1 MFTSVRLLSQQLY
14 QPCFEAPEDLLDWMG
29 AMQAQDYTKSKW
41 AMGLRLQEGTLS
53 RVHQAYEAGT
63 IVRTHVLRPTWH
75 VVAGKDIRWMLKLTS
90 GRTRAALDSWVRS
103 MGIPES
109 LCSRCNGLLE
119 KILSGQALTK
129 QELAKRLAK
138 ENLPV
143 EEKLMSYL
151 LSCAET
157 ERIICSG
164 PDRDGKATFALL
176 EERVAPVPELTR
188 EESYALL
195 ALKYFRSHSPATL
208 ADFNWWSGLSL
219 TEARKAIG
227 LIRDQLLEES
237 FGDTVFYVHESCGRS
252 CRKEEV
258 VHLKIKIMAI
268 SYHVVRR
275 PDMRKD
281 APEGAT
287 LFYGQVRAG
296 ETVSYT
302 ELCELISLISTASK
316 GDVSCVIDGLI
327 QVMKQE
333 LLKGSVVH
341 LGEFGKYRMVAG
353 SRGVEE
359 ESDFNASLFKK
370 GRIVFTPGTELQET
384 RSKLSFRKLDVK
396 TVEKECDLPH
406 AL

>member
-63 IVRTHVLRPTWH
+63 IVRTHVLWPTWH

-129 QELAKRLAK
+129 QGLAERLAK

-143 EEKLMSYL
+143 EEKLVSYL
-151 LSCAET
+151 LSRAET

-227 LIRDQLLEES
+227 LIQD
-237 FGDTVFYVHESCGRS
+237 
-252 CRKEEV
+252 
-258 VHLKIKIMAI
+258 
-268 SYHVVRR
+268 
-275 PDMRKD
+275 
-281 APEGAT
+281 
-287 LFYGQVRAG
+287 
-296 ETVSYT
+296 
-302 ELCELISLISTASK
+302 
-316 GDVSCVIDGLI
+316 
-327 QVMKQE
+327 
-333 LLKGSVVH
+333 
-341 LGEFGKYRMVAG
+341 
-353 SRGVEE
+353 
-359 ESDFNASLFKK
+359 
-370 GRIVFTPGTELQET
+370 
-384 RSKLSFRKLDVK
+384 
-396 TVEKECDLPH
+396 
-406 AL
+406 